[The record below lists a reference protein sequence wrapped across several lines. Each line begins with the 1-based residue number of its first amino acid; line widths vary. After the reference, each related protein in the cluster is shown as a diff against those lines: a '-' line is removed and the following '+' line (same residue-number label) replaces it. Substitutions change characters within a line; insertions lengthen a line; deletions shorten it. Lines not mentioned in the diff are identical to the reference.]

1 MVDEQ
6 LETFDE
12 DGLRR
17 GLVERSIVHASGLWH
32 CATHVWLF
40 DHGER
45 VLMQRRAS
53 SKDVAPDCWDLSLG
67 EHLQPGETYAQAAHR
82 GLAEELGIAAIELT
96 ALGGVRRMRLDR
108 AAAGIHDYE
117 LQQSF
122 WARQDGVPEPDTA
135 EVAELR
141 WFTPADLRR
150 GLRERPEDFT
160 PWCRQDIAELALL

>member
-1 MVDEQ
+1 MSEQ

-12 DGLRR
+12 NGHPHGLA
-17 GLVERSIVHASGLWH
+17 ERALVHASGLWH
-32 CATHVWLF
+32 RATHVWLF
-40 DHGER
+40 DHSER

-67 EHLQPGETYAQAAHR
+67 EHLQPGETYEQAAQR
-82 GLAEELGIAAIELT
+82 GLSEELGTTGIALT
-96 ALGGVRRMRLDR
+96 VLGGVRHMRLDLP
-108 AAAGIHDYE
+108 AAGIHDYE

-122 WARQDGVPEPDTA
+122 WARHDDALEPDPA

-141 WFTPADLRR
+141 WFTPAELSRELRQ
-150 GLRERPEDFT
+150 RPDAFT